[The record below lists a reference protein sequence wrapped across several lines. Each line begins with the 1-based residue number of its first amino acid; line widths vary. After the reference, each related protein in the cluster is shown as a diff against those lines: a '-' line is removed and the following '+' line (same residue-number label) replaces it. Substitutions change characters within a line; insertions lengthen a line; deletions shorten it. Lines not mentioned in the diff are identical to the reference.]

1 MSETTAMSGA
11 DERLL
16 TFELAGALYALPID
30 GVLEVTEASRVTC
43 IPTLPTQI
51 GGVINYHGDALP
63 VVRCSSLFPIDESEL
78 CEPRNYLVIT
88 DRAGDAPRLGLPVD
102 CVLGL
107 VDGHAAVGLPVDALW
122 ERRSI
127 DGRVASVIDPKR
139 LVAQA
144 REVIENSIGRRA

>member
-1 MSETTAMSGA
+1 MSEAAVMSGA
-11 DERLL
+11 DQRLL

-30 GVLEVTEASRVTC
+30 GVLEVAEASRVTC

-51 GGVINYHGDALP
+51 GGVVNYHGDALP
-63 VVRCSSLFPIDESEL
+63 VVRCSSLFPVDESEL
-78 CEPRNYLVIT
+78 CEPSNILVIT

-102 CVLGL
+102 RVLGL
-107 VDGHAAVGLPVDALW
+107 VDGHAAGALPADALW

-127 DGRVASVIDPKR
+127 EGRVASVIDPKR

-144 REVIENSIGRRA
+144 REVIESSVGRRD

>member
-1 MSETTAMSGA
+1 MSAAAATHTA

-16 TFELAGALYALPID
+16 TFELAGALYALPIS
-30 GVLEVTEASRVTC
+30 GVLEVAEASRVTC

-51 GGVINYHGDALP
+51 GGVVNYHGDALP
-63 VVRCSSLFPIDESEL
+63 VVRCSSLFPVDEARL
-78 CEPRNYLVIT
+78 CEPSNILVVT

-102 CVLGL
+102 RVLGL
-107 VDGHAAVGLPVDALW
+107 VDGHAAGTLAVGELW

-127 DGRVASVIDPKR
+127 EGRIASVIDPKR

-144 REVIENSIGRRA
+144 REVIESSVGRRD